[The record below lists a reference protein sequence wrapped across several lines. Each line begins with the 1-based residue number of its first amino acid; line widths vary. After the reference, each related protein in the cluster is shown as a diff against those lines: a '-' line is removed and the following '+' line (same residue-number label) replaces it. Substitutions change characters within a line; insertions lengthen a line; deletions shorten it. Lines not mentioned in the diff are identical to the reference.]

1 MCPPGVQATEN
12 NGGAADRTGTSDSA
26 AGSRDVLGDKVGAA
40 RRYVGDDG
48 DMGDAGSRDR
58 DSIGPVGPDDRGCAG
73 CGSDMSKHVASAA
86 SLCVLVGFGVKFLR
100 RFANRRGIV

>member
-1 MCPPGVQATEN
+1 
-12 NGGAADRTGTSDSA
+12 
-26 AGSRDVLGDKVGAA
+26 
-40 RRYVGDDG
+40 
-48 DMGDAGSRDR
+48 MGDAGSRDR

-100 RFANRRGIV
+100 RLQIDAESSEYKNCRYNF